1 MLFGD
6 SDAMRTI
13 QRTIHQLRNND
24 TTSVLITG
32 ETGVGKEVVARAI
45 HLGGPRASKPFVALN
60 CGAIPY
66 ELAESIFFGHVRGA
80 FTGAIAAQTGYFE
93 RADGG
98 TLFLDE
104 IGDMPIEHQ
113 VKLLRVLDDG
123 VVMPVGATQSKKVD
137 VRVMAAT
144 NAGLSTKTDAKL
156 FRSDLYHR
164 LTGMIIP
171 IPPLCERKEDIFP
184 IAEYYL
190 NEFTSQGGVSTP
202 SLTPEAV
209 AALEGYTF
217 PGNVRELMNIIENA
231 LIVSEGAAIQ
241 PKHLRFRFPDA
252 DVLAPPVIGIDETD
266 PLPPAVEAMLA
277 EQAQIRRALAENR
290 GNITRT
296 ARQLGLTRRSLYRRL
311 KKYGIR

>member
-13 QRTIHQLRNND
+13 HTTIHQLRNND

-45 HLGGPRASKPFVALN
+45 HAGGPRASTPFVPVN
-60 CGAIPY
+60 CGATPST
-66 ELAESIFFGHVRGA
+66 LWESAFFGHVRGA
-80 FTGAIAAQTGYFE
+80 FTGATEDHKGHLE
-93 RADGG
+93 SADGG

-104 IGDMPIEHQ
+104 VGDMPIENQ
-113 VKLLRVLDDG
+113 VKLLRVLG
-123 VVMPVGATQSKKVD
+123 VVMRVGATVSKKVD
-137 VRVMAAT
+137 IRVIAAT
-144 NAGLSTKTDAKL
+144 NSGLSAKTDAKL
-156 FRSDLYHR
+156 FRSDLHHR
-164 LTGMIIP
+164 LTGMIIW
-171 IPPLCERKEDIFP
+171 IPPLREREEDILP

-190 NEFTSQGGVSTP
+190 NEFTSQRGVPTP

-217 PGNVRELMNIIENA
+217 LGNVRELMNIIENA

-241 PKHLRFRFPDA
+241 PKHLRFRSPDA
-252 DVLAPPVIGIDETD
+252 DVLTPPVIGN

-277 EQAQIRRALAENR
+277 EQAQIRRALVANR
-290 GNITRT
+290 GNIART
-296 ARQLGLTRRSLYRRL
+296 ARQLGLSRQALYRRL
-311 KKYGIR
+311 EKYGIR

>member
-1 MLFGD
+1 MLLGN
-6 SDAMRTI
+6 SDAMQI
-13 QRTIHQLRNND
+13 IHRTIHQLCSND
-24 TTSVLITG
+24 TASVLIVG
-32 ETGVGKEVVARAI
+32 ETGVGKELVAQAI
-45 HLGGPRASKPFVALN
+45 HFGGPRASKPFVPVN
-60 CGAIPY
+60 CGAITSA
-66 ELAESIFFGHVRGA
+66 LWESVFFGHVRGA
-80 FTGAIAAQTGYFE
+80 FTGATGNHSGHFE
-93 RADGG
+93 RANGG

-252 DVLAPPVIGIDETD
+252 DVLTPPVTEIDEAN
-266 PLPPAVEAMLA
+266 PLSPAVEAMLA
-277 EQAQIRRALAENR
+277 EQA
-290 GNITRT
+290 
-296 ARQLGLTRRSLYRRL
+296 
-311 KKYGIR
+311 

>member
-1 MLFGD
+1 MLLGN
-6 SDAMRTI
+6 SDAIQDIHTI
-13 QRTIHQLRNND
+13 IHQLRNND

-45 HLGGPRASKPFVALN
+45 HTGGPRASEPFVAVN
-60 CGAIPY
+60 CGAITST
-66 ELAESIFFGHVRGA
+66 LWESVFFGHVRGA
-80 FTGAIAAQTGYFE
+80 FTGATENHKGHFE
-93 RADGG
+93 SADGG

-123 VVMPVGATQSKKVD
+123 VVMRVGATQSKKVD
-137 VRVMAAT
+137 IRVIAAT
-144 NAGLSTKTDAKL
+144 NAGLSAKTDAKL

-164 LTGMIIP
+164 LTGMIIW

-190 NEFTSQGGVSTP
+190 NAFAAQMGVTP

-209 AALEGYTF
+209 EALETYDF

-231 LIVSEGAAIQ
+231 LIVSEDAAIQ
-241 PKHLRFRFPDA
+241 PKHLRFRSPDA
-252 DVLAPPVIGIDETD
+252 DVPTPPVTEIDEAN
-266 PLPPAVEAMLA
+266 PLPPVVETMLA
-277 EQAQIRRALAENR
+277 EQVQIRRALAANR
-290 GNITRT
+290 GNIAKT
-296 ARQLGLTRRSLYRRL
+296 ARHLGLSRQALYRRME
-311 KKYGIR
+311 KYGIR